1 MRGSFD
7 DNAHAGKLKADA
19 RWMQRSIGKALQ
31 LSILLL
37 HGVAV
42 WRAASEGTP
51 EAVEAALREMK
62 NTSVLHYY
70 LDARILTDFNP

>member
-1 MRGSFD
+1 
-7 DNAHAGKLKADA
+7 
-19 RWMQRSIGKALQ
+19 MQRTIGKALQ

-62 NTSVLHYY
+62 NTLVLQYDY
-70 LDARILTDFNP
+70 DARMLTDFIP